1 MKRTLS
7 AAVLAGALSTGAVLI
22 PVSSVV
28 AQEAPAEEEGGG
40 TDTGTEEGAPGEGGE
55 EESGKGSPVDPENF
69 PEIAPGA
76 LVAGEEV
83 SMAQGFLPVTSQYLP
98 INESVY
104 SSDDDTKRTHGVGH
118 NVVVYLGESL
128 EKKEGLQFD
137 TELFDAKTG
146 ESTGIKISSKYED
159 EKSTDPNVLFFS
171 GSGGNEKSS
180 AYAFNHKIQSADLVK
195 LRGKSVTPVTKVTKL
210 SDGKKV
216 TIGTS
221 DPAKV
226 QAKDVVHLFDLE
238 AKPSVTEFDAK
249 DGAKGDIDLT
259 LKNIHSSA
267 KDVTIDHAFHLVKD
281 GRRIEGAALHG
292 GKFEGDIDV
301 KPDSAGAEGA
311 TTAQVKGKFEIS
323 GALLESIKKENGWD
337 SLEGYELE
345 YAPQVS
351 FNTTEE
357 TNVFLKDEKAQRE
370 NNNVSYLTNVA
381 KIKMVDAEFP
391 KWEDAGASA
400 GAEVAIPNSGGKVPE
415 NLKLSVDGP
424 GFASVNDKG
433 ELVVKVDSGARV
445 DDVIAVVVKNAA
457 GTTVDEVKVTVGGT
471 DKSKLPPS
479 WDNASV
485 QRGKEVTIPND
496 GGPVPKGADM
506 SVEGRGKAAIDE
518 EGNLTVTVDENA
530 RTGEKFIVTVKDADG
545 KVIDT
550 VTFTVEAP
558 DDSGGEEDSTED
570 GGEDGSPEEG
580 NEGGNEGEGSGDP
593 DNPGIG
599 DEEGEGA
606 GDDKEQ
612 APEELAPEDGGP
624 EAGDGKG
631 GNSRDGANKGTE
643 DSGVAEDLA
652 PEDGDTE
659 GTEDKGEDGKS
670 NDASEVKTGGEVTSK
685 TGVLAAGI
693 ASLMAFAAGAVG
705 LITRRKKQ

>member
-28 AQEAPAEEEGGG
+28 AQETPAPTEEGAPGEGEG
-40 TDTGTEEGAPGEGGE
+40 TDTGNEEGAPGEGGE

-146 ESTGIKISSKYED
+146 ESTGIKISSKYEN
-159 EKSTDPNVLFFS
+159 EKSSDPNVLFYA
-171 GSGGNEKSS
+171 GSGGNDTSS

-195 LRGKSVTPVTKVTKL
+195 LRGKSVTPVTQVTQL
-210 SDGKKV
+210 SNGKKV

-249 DGAKGDIDLT
+249 DGIKGDIDLT

-267 KDVTIDHAFHLVKD
+267 KDVTIDHAFYLVKD
-281 GRRIEGAALHG
+281 GKRIEGAVIHG

-311 TTAQVKGKFEIS
+311 TTAQVKGEFEIS
-323 GALLESIKKENGWD
+323 GELLESIKKENGWD

-391 KWEDAGASA
+391 KWEDAGAEA
-400 GAEVAIPNSGGKVPE
+400 GSEVAIPNAGGEVPE
-415 NLKLSVDGP
+415 GLKLSVDGP

-433 ELVVKVDSGARV
+433 ELVVKVDPGASV
-445 DDVIAVVVKNAA
+445 DDVITVTVKNAA
-457 GTTVDEVKVTVGGT
+457 GTTVDEVKVTVGGEG
-471 DKSKLPPS
+471 KSKLPPS
-479 WDNASV
+479 WDDASV
-485 QRGKEVTIPND
+485 LRGKEVTIPND
-496 GGPVPKGADM
+496 GGPVPEGADI

-518 EGNLTVTVDENA
+518 EGNLIVTVDEEA
-530 RTGEKFIVTVKDADG
+530 RSGEKFIVTVKDADG

-558 DDSGGEEDSTED
+558 DDSNDEEDGNGD
-570 GGEDGSPEEG
+570 GND
-580 NEGGNEGEGSGDP
+580 NENPGDGNEGEDSDDP
-593 DNPGIG
+593 ENPGTG
-599 DEEGEGA
+599 GEDGEGA

-612 APEELAPEDGGP
+612 APEELDPEDEGP
-624 EAGDGKG
+624 NAGSGKG
-631 GNSRDGANKGTE
+631 GNSPDGANKGTE

-652 PEDGDTE
+652 PEDGGTE
-659 GTEDKGEDGKS
+659 GEGEDGKF

>member
-28 AQEAPAEEEGGG
+28 AQEVPAGEEGGS
-40 TDTGTEEGAPGEGGE
+40 EKAAPEEGGE
-55 EESGKGSPVDPENF
+55 ESNTKGPLNPEKF
-69 PEIAPGA
+69 PKVEPGA
-76 LVAGEEV
+76 LVAGDEH

-118 NVVVYLGESL
+118 NVVVYLGSPL
-128 EKKEGLQFD
+128 EKKEALHFD

-146 ESTGIKISSKYED
+146 ESTGIKVSSKYED
-159 EKSTDPNVLFFS
+159 EKSSDPNVLFYS

-216 TIGTS
+216 TIGAS
-221 DPAKV
+221 DPEKVEAKN
-226 QAKDVVHLFDLE
+226 VVHLFDLE
-238 AKPSVTEFDAK
+238 ANASPAELDAK
-249 DGAKGDIDLT
+249 DGAKGSVDVT
-259 LKNIHSSA
+259 LKNLHPSA
-267 KDVTIDHAFHLVKD
+267 KDVTIDHAFYLVKD
-281 GRRIEGAALHG
+281 GKRIEGAALHG
-292 GKFEGDIDV
+292 GKFEGDLDV
-301 KPDSAGAEGA
+301 KSNADGSTVAE
-311 TTAQVKGKFEIS
+311 VKSDFEIS
-323 GALLESIKKENGWD
+323 GALLESIKKEKGWE

-357 TNVFLKDEKAQRE
+357 INVFLSDEKSQRE
-370 NNNVSYLTNVA
+370 NKNVSYLADVA
-381 KIKMVDAEFP
+381 KIKLVDVAFP

-415 NLKLSVDGP
+415 DLKLSVDGP

-445 DDVIAVVVKNAA
+445 DDVITVVVKNAA

-479 WDNASV
+479 WDNTSV
-485 QRGKEVTIPND
+485 QRGKEVTVPND

-530 RTGEKFIVTVKDADG
+530 RTGEKFIVTVKDADD

-558 DDSGGEEDSTED
+558 DDSEGEEDGTED
-570 GGEDGSPEEG
+570 GGEDGNPEEG

-593 DNPGIG
+593 DNPGTG
-599 DEEGEGA
+599 DEEGEDA

-652 PEDGDTE
+652 PEDGGTE